1 MNEVVTITYTNWKG
15 VRAERTIKPMQLW
28 FGKTEFHP
36 TEQWLLN
43 AVDVEKDEQ
52 RNFAMADIESWKA
65 A

>member
-1 MNEVVTITYTNWKG
+1 MNEVVTIIYTNWKG

-36 TEQWLLN
+36 TEQWLLM

>member
-1 MNEVVTITYTNWKG
+1 
-15 VRAERTIKPMQLW
+15 MQLW